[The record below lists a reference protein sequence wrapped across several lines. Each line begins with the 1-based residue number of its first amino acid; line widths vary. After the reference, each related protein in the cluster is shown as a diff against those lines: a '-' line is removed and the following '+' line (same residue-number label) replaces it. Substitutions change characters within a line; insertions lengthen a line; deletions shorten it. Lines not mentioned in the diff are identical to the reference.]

1 MSEAL
6 ARAAEAVLA
15 GGVIAYPTETVY
27 GLGCLPDNEA
37 ALRRL
42 IAIKGRDADKG
53 FILLAATIEQLMP
66 YTAELDSEAWQ
77 RIATPQARATTWTVP
92 APTGISPLLTGG
104 RSRIAVRITHHAPT
118 RDLCRTIGSALV
130 STSAN
135 FSGEAPVKRADALP
149 LELVEQLDYLL
160 EGPCGDDPRPS
171 RIVDLETGRI
181 LRQ

>member
-1 MSEAL
+1 MTTSL
-6 ARAAEAVLA
+6 AKAAKAILA

-66 YTAELDSEAWQ
+66 YTARLGSEAWQ
-77 RIATPQARATTWTVP
+77 RIATPRARATTWTVP
-92 APTGISPLLTGG
+92 AASGISPLLTGG
-104 RSRIAVRITHHAPT
+104 RSHIAVRITHHAPT
-118 RDLCRTIGSALV
+118 RDLCQAIGSALV

-135 FSGEAPVKRADALP
+135 FSGEAPVKQAGALP
-149 LELVEQLDYLL
+149 AELVEQLDCLL
-160 EGPCGDDPRPS
+160 QGPCGDDPRPS

-181 LRQ
+181 LRD